1 MHTGALSHKW
11 DGVARAKM
19 SKSESLDP
27 KKRTSKKLPS
37 NSKVSKKTD
46 MSREEILRAIK
57 TQKPNDFYVW
67 DGKSELIEGGLGDLE
82 DYCLANAA
90 MEHIRKG
97 QETLIGSDQLRQKLK
112 RPQTR

>member
-1 MHTGALSHKW
+1 MHTGVLSHKW

-19 SKSESLDP
+19 SKSESLVP

-46 MSREEILRAIK
+46 MSREELLRAIK

-67 DGKSELIEGGLGDLE
+67 DGKSEDDKPLTPKEM
-82 DYCLANAA
+82 AV
-90 MEHIRKG
+90 
-97 QETLIGSDQLRQKLK
+97 
-112 RPQTR
+112 